1 MRGVFRKGTIVAAT
15 TLAFAAILG
24 GSLGLATAG
33 TRSSGLVAGQNVI
46 GGPIKGD
53 VAPAKFVS
61 CLGNSWTALYIWD
74 NRSAEQGGQRWQH
87 YLKGVPDYVN
97 SSATGGITV
106 VPRLAGVYLF
116 MSAAMSSP
124 FLPDSN
130 ADTCP

>member
-1 MRGVFRKGTIVAAT
+1 MRKIFRKGTIVAAS

-33 TRSSGLVAGQNVI
+33 TRSSLVAGQNVI
-46 GGPIKGD
+46 GGPLKGD

-61 CLGNSWTALYIWD
+61 CLGNSWTALYTWD

-97 SSATGGITV
+97 SSAAGGITV

-116 MSAAMSSP
+116 MSSTLSSP